1 MYLNESLKIFVHII
15 SIISSKDKMKVNKL
29 ILVPT
34 GITASRVVLSIIF
47 LYLLTN
53 EFKLGAIGVFL
64 LAILTDAF
72 DGYSARK
79 LGVSSDS
86 GAYFDI
92 VADFILVL
100 IAFLTFI
107 IIGIYP
113 YWLLFIIILVFLQF
127 ILSSKFNVLIYDPI
141 GKYYGAFLFAIIL
154 ITLVSPNDFYNI
166 LLVATISFTIISLIS
181 RYLFFI
187 FQKPAEK

>member
-1 MYLNESLKIFVHII
+1 MKI
-15 SIISSKDKMKVNKL
+15 NKL

-34 GITASRVVLSIIF
+34 GITTFRIVLSILF
-47 LYLLTN
+47 LDLLIN
-53 EFKLGAIGVFL
+53 NIKIWAIGIFL

-79 LGVSSDS
+79 LGVASDY

-92 VADFILVL
+92 IADFILVL
-100 IAFLTFI
+100 VAFLTFV

-113 YWLLFIIILVFLQF
+113 YWLLFLIILVFLQF
-127 ILSSKFNVLIYDPI
+127 ILTSKLNVLVYDPV

-154 ITLVSPNDFYNI
+154 ITLISPSTFYNP
-166 LLVATISFTIISLIS
+166 LLVATIIFTIISLIS
-181 RYLFFI
+181 RYLFFV
-187 FQKPAEK
+187 FRKKVKK

>member
-1 MYLNESLKIFVHII
+1 MKI
-15 SIISSKDKMKVNKL
+15 NKL

-34 GITASRVVLSIIF
+34 GITAFRIVLSILF
-47 LYLLTN
+47 LDLLIN
-53 EFKLGAIGVFL
+53 NIKIWAIGIFL

-79 LGVSSDS
+79 LGVASDY

-92 VADFILVL
+92 IADFILVL
-100 IAFLTFI
+100 VAFLTFV

-113 YWLLFIIILVFLQF
+113 YWLLFLIILVFLQF
-127 ILSSKFNVLIYDPI
+127 ILTSKLNVLVYDPV

-154 ITLVSPNDFYNI
+154 ITLISPSIFYNF
-166 LLVATISFTIISLIS
+166 LLVATIIFTIISLIS
-181 RYLFFI
+181 RYLFFV
-187 FQKPAEK
+187 FRKKVKK

>member
-1 MYLNESLKIFVHII
+1 MKI
-15 SIISSKDKMKVNKL
+15 NKL

-34 GITASRVVLSIIF
+34 GISASRIVLSILF
-47 LYLLTN
+47 LYLLIN
-53 EFKLGAIGVFL
+53 EAKVLAISIFL

-79 LGVSSDS
+79 LGVSSDW
-86 GAYFDI
+86 GAYLDI

-113 YWLLFIIILVFLQF
+113 YWLLFLIILVFLQF
-127 ILSSKFNVLIYDPI
+127 ILTSRLKVLIYDPI

-154 ITLVSPNDFYNI
+154 ITLVSPATFYNI
-166 LLVATISFTIISLIS
+166 LLVITISFTIISLIS

-187 FQKPAEK
+187 FRKPVKE